1 MAVEL
6 RDQRKQLRLSLQ
18 KKEEVQTCY
27 AMLYNE
33 EREKAMKAKNYVP
46 VGTLKRYKKRKK
58 AGLKSNSISLENII
72 SNSISLE
79 TIRSR
84 VKRHNLSAYNP
95 FETLLINNI
104 EAIIFYFCIRLG
116 KTSKPLT
123 KRTVIEFSGGTR
135 FF

>member
-1 MAVEL
+1 M
-6 RDQRKQLRLSLQ
+6 
-18 KKEEVQTCY
+18 CY

-33 EREKAMKAKNYVP
+33 EREKAMKAKNYGP
-46 VGTLKRYKKRKK
+46 VGTLKKHKKRKK
-58 AGLKSNSISLENII
+58 AGLK

-135 FF
+135 VF